1 MSKTTREWLEIF
13 DGTGLPYAKVND
25 LMDTL
30 SHEHGTLF
38 FSSSLMSCTQ
48 KFADTKN

>member
-1 MSKTTREWLEIF
+1 MTKTTQEWLDIF

-30 SHEHGTLF
+30 NHEHGMDVLLK
-38 FSSSLMSCTQ
+38 S
-48 KFADTKN
+48 K